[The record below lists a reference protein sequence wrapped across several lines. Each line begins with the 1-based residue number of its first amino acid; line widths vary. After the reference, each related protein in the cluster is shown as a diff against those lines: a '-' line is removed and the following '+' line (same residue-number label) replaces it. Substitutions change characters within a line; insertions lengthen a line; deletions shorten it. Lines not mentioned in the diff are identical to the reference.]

1 MAAATGTA
9 ISMAAITTTTIMGI
23 TAAITV
29 ITEATMAVGIMAAT
43 TEVVTMAVGIM
54 AVDTMAVT
62 MEDITAGT
70 TTDVAGA
77 APRRPSPGRAA

>member
-1 MAAATGTA
+1 
-9 ISMAAITTTTIMGI
+9 
-23 TAAITV
+23 
-29 ITEATMAVGIMAAT
+29 
-43 TEVVTMAVGIM
+43 VVTMAVDTM
-54 AVDTMAVT
+54 AVTTAVT